1 MKCLFFVF
9 AVLVREAC
17 LMSRDIFLFWGLRE
31 DTCVGHLAV
40 CQYVGAGPA
49 APGVL
54 SRSSSGTDPEVSSLP
69 CLRVTLLS
77 PVLVFPC

>member
-40 CQYVGAGPA
+40 CLYVGAGA
-49 APGVL
+49 AALG
-54 SRSSSGTDPEVSSLP
+54 
-69 CLRVTLLS
+69 RV
-77 PVLVFPC
+77 V